1 MKRAEKSN
9 RNGIA
14 SLIELIKG
22 KGDHF
27 QEPVLPAS
35 VYFSSA
41 IINLL
46 GLGLPLTILHIYD
59 RVLPNQAFSTLTV
72 LVLGLIAVVALDATL
87 RIARGSIM
95 SWHAASFA
103 HRQSMDAMKRVM
115 TTTTGQVSGVRTSS
129 IMNQLRSL
137 SELAD
142 FHGSSSRLLLIDVAC
157 IPLFG
162 LVMILI
168 AGPLIGVQIA
178 MLVVF
183 FAYIVSRTRSLRSI
197 IETKEGFEDRKYDFI
212 LETLQTMQ
220 TVKSHAMEPLL
231 LRRFER
237 LQSSSSQEL
246 KKNVLASQT
255 IAEAGG
261 LFAMLMAM
269 GIVFFGALMV
279 IGGSLTIGALAAC
292 MLLSSQMMQ
301 PIMRSIQSW
310 NTITQTAHK
319 REEVGKLYDDVA
331 NGSRPIS
338 PIVRTQNT
346 FAPATIEMRDL
357 TVEFR
362 DKTAIFESIHC
373 DIPAGQLIGL
383 KGADG
388 SGRSVLMKCINGEIA
403 PTSGTVLVDG
413 KPAQEKLSRVSYV
426 GQVPQLFQGSILDNL
441 SLFGMYT
448 TEDARW
454 IAEASGLANEINKL
468 PDGFDTQLL
477 GTAGAEFSA
486 AVSQLI
492 CIARAV
498 VSKPSI
504 LLLDDANSGLDAKT
518 EAYLMRML
526 ETLKGQMTVIMAT
539 QRPSVLRRAD
549 AVYELANQTLTPIDG
564 GGAPNATR
572 GLTRRAS

>member
-1 MKRAEKSN
+1 MKQNESSHSTKITN
-9 RNGIA
+9 
-14 SLIELIKG
+14 LIELIKG
-22 KGDHF
+22 DGQYFK
-27 QEPVLPAS
+27 EPALPTS
-35 VYFSSA
+35 VYLSSA
-41 IINLL
+41 VINLL

-59 RVLPNQAFSTLTV
+59 RVLPNQAFNTLTV
-72 LVLGLIAVVALDATL
+72 LVLGLVAIIALDAAL
-87 RIARGSIM
+87 RVARGSIM

-103 HRQSMDAMKRVM
+103 HRQSMDAMSRLL
-115 TTTTGQVSGVRTSS
+115 TTSPQKLAGMRTSS
-129 IMNQLRSL
+129 IMNQMRSL

-142 FHGSSSRLLLIDVAC
+142 FHGSNSRLLLIDVAC

-162 LVMILI
+162 VVMILI
-168 AGPLIGVQIA
+168 AGPLIAVQIF
-178 MLVVF
+178 MLIGF
-183 FAYIVSRTRSLRSI
+183 FAFITARTQRLRAI
-197 IETKEGFEDRKYDFI
+197 IESKEGFEDRKFDFI

-246 KKNVLASQT
+246 KRNVLASQT

-261 LFAMLMAM
+261 LFAMLMTM
-269 GIVFFGALMV
+269 GVVFFGALMV
-279 IGGSLTIGALAAC
+279 IGGNLTIGALAAC

-310 NTITQTAHK
+310 NTTTQNVYKRAEVAKLYAEIANDVAEIEPVVRKQTA
-319 REEVGKLYDDVA
+319 
-331 NGSRPIS
+331 
-338 PIVRTQNT
+338 
-346 FAPATIEMRDL
+346 FAPSSIQIQDLAVEFQNQATI
-357 TVEFR
+357 
-362 DKTAIFESIHC
+362 FERVSL
-373 DIPAGQLIGL
+373 DINPGQLIGL

-388 SGRSVLMKCINGEIA
+388 SGRSVLMKCISGEIP
-403 PTSGTVLVDG
+403 PTHGRVLVNG
-413 KPAQEKLSRVSYV
+413 KDAAQQNALVSYV

-441 SLFGMYT
+441 TLFGTYT
-448 TEDARW
+448 ADDARW
-454 IAEASGLANEINKL
+454 IAEISGLAQEINRL

-518 EAYLMRML
+518 EGHLMRML
-526 ETLKGQMTVIMAT
+526 DHLRGNVTVIMAT
-539 QRPSVLRRAD
+539 QRPSVLRRTD
-549 AVYELANQTLTPIDG
+549 AIFELANKTVPPLGTDPFASG
-564 GGAPNATR
+564 SAA
-572 GLTRRAS
+572 RRAS